1 MKYCNSVKNRASK
14 KAYFSTRQLSFVSF
28 ESPFSQKLLANNRWI
43 HLAENIPWDDIV
55 QVYNRQLNNNSTG
68 ASNINPRVVIGALM
82 VKHLLNLSD
91 RDTIL
96 AIQENIY
103 IQYFLG
109 FDNIIFDAPFNPSLF
124 VEIRK
129 RMRLDELEKMNDMI
143 YRHSFYIT
151 KKEVNIN
158 QD

>member
-1 MKYCNSVKNRASK
+1 M
-14 KAYFSTRQLSFVSF
+14 
-28 ESPFSQKLLANNRWI
+28 
-43 HLAENIPWDDIV
+43 
-55 QVYNRQLNNNSTG
+55 YNRQLNNNSTG